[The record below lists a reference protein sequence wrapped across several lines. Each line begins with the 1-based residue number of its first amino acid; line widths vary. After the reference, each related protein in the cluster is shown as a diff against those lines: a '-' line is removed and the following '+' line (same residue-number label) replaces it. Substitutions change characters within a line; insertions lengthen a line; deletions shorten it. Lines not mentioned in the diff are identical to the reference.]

1 MKKNSLK
8 SERCKGFLT
17 FWFQLV
23 FEWLFTFTLFFLHA
37 LLGRLTKTLQLSQV
51 WCFNE
56 GLTKF
61 RKQIYWLSF
70 VKANE
75 TVDLSWSKS
84 QRMTMKVEPTTLDDF
99 VMDDM
104 MMFLVMLVTCS
115 IMNNQSFTTK
125 LSMVIFF

>member
-75 TVDLSWSKS
+75 TVDYYWSKS
-84 QRMTMKVEPTTLDDF
+84 QRVTTKIEPTTLYVF

-104 MMFLVMLVTCS
+104 MMFLVMWLWLVQWWR
-115 IMNNQSFTTK
+115 INILPPNFQW
-125 LSMVIFF
+125 